1 MKKLLTFLLLHGIIF
16 SMAQNFSVLG
26 IPEELSKNAYAVVRK
41 DETIVNFLA
50 PNKIERKKEFILTV
64 LDRSG
69 IDYAQPVEFYS
80 PSIKI
85 NLLEATFYDQFGK
98 EIKKFKE
105 KDFID
110 QSYIPNGQMYA
121 DYRVKYLN
129 YVPTHYPF
137 TVHIKS
143 NITRTSTW
151 IPSWD
156 PMTRDHVGIESSTY
170 TLNNPKNLK
179 LHSKELNLKEYG
191 ISSQNANDTKVYYEL
206 KNQKPHALEDLMPIY
221 SSVFP
226 NVEFSAEEFEI
237 DGVKGRFSNWSEM
250 GKWYN
255 SLLSNANDL
264 TPAQKTYFQ
273 NLVKDAQ
280 TEKEKVQ
287 ILYKYLQSKTRYIG
301 VQLGIGG
308 LKPFPASYVESKSYG
323 DCKALT
329 NYMHSILDA
338 VGIKSYYTVVQSGRR
353 EDFHTDFASIAQ
365 GDHVILY
372 VPLESE
378 DIWLE
383 TTSQQTAFNYL
394 GTFTDNR
401 NVLVIYP
408 EGGKIMKTQKF
419 PHSKNTEKT
428 TANFEILPDGKLVG
442 NFEST
447 FAGLQYQQNMRIF
460 FEPAKDQKRILM
472 SSYSSLPNLTIKN
485 YDFQNNWEEAI
496 FTQTIELESPQFA
509 KTFGNNMTVNILPI
523 GTLASSLKK
532 NNARIHPFEIQYG
545 NVDEM
550 EFQLK
555 IPSSFKI
562 DGTFEPVE
570 LSTEFGTYY
579 LTLNQIDNNTFTIKR
594 KLTIK
599 EGIYSKDKFNDYV
612 EFRRK
617 IASFDNSKILLEKI

>member
-1 MKKLLTFLLLHGIIF
+1 MKNLLTLLTLHFLFIAF
-16 SMAQNFSVLG
+16 AQNLSAIG
-26 IPEELSKNAYAVVRK
+26 IPEELSKNAYAVIRK

-50 PNKIERKKEFILTV
+50 PNKVERKKDFIITV
-64 LDRSG
+64 IDRSG
-69 IDYAQPVEFYS
+69 IDYAQAVEFYS
-80 PSIKI
+80 PQIKI
-85 NLLEATFYDQFGK
+85 NQLDVVYYDQWGK
-98 EIKKFKE
+98 LIKKFKE
-105 KDFID
+105 KDFLD

-129 YVPTHYPF
+129 YVPTKYPF

-143 NITRTSTW
+143 QITNTSTW
-151 IPSWD
+151 IPSWT
-156 PMTRDHVGIESSTY
+156 PLTRDHVSIESSTF

-179 LHSKELNLKEYG
+179 IHSKELNLKEYG
-191 ISSQNANDTKVYYEL
+191 IASQNPSESKIHYEL
-206 KNQKPHALEDLMPIY
+206 KNQKPHALEDLMPVY
-221 SSVFP
+221 SQIFP

-237 DGVKGRFSNWSEM
+237 DGVKGKFSNWSEM

-255 SLLSNANDL
+255 QLLSGTQDL
-264 TPAQKTYFQ
+264 TPSQKSFFQ
-273 NLVKDAQ
+273 NLVKDAKSD
-280 TEKEKVQ
+280 KEKVQ
-287 ILYKYLQSKTRYIG
+287 ILYKYLQNKTRYIG

-329 NYMHSILDA
+329 NYMQSILDA
-338 VGIKSYYTVVQSGRR
+338 VGIKSYYTIVQSGRR

-372 VPLESE
+372 VPLENE

-383 TTSQQTAFNYL
+383 TTSQQSAFNYL
-394 GTFTDNR
+394 GSFTDNR

-419 PHSKNTEKT
+419 PYQNNTEKT
-428 TANFEILPDGKLVG
+428 TGKFEVLPDGKMLG
-442 NFEST
+442 QFESV
-447 FAGLQYQQNMRIF
+447 FGGLQYQQNMRVY
-460 FEPAKDQKRILM
+460 FEPAKDQRRILM
-472 SSYSSLPNLTIKN
+472 SRYSSLPNLTIQS
-485 YDFQNNWEEAI
+485 YDLNNNWEEAL
-496 FTQTIELESPQFA
+496 FTQKLELESQQFS

-523 GTLASSLKK
+523 GSLSSSLKK
-532 NNARIHPFEIQYG
+532 SNSRNYPFEIQYG
-545 NVDEM
+545 SLDEM
-550 EFQLK
+550 VFELK
-555 IPSSFKI
+555 IPNHYKM
-562 DGTFEPVE
+562 DGVFDPIE
-570 LSTEFGTYY
+570 LTTEFGSYQ
-579 LTLNQIDNNTFTIKR
+579 LSLQQNSDQTFTITR